1 MERKLI
7 EKPHINL
14 PITVGVVGVFSN
26 NYSSSI
32 FFADAFKKTEGV
44 KSVIRFDYRRILKEH
59 INFIQ
64 NIVDLARNVDLM
76 IIMKGSGL
84 PLQAIK
90 LCSTHCRT
98 LFWMMDTYSH
108 FNRSP
113 MMLEN
118 SVFCDYRTATGYGT
132 KKLWEEKIG
141 LPVFHVL
148 DGSITSIYYPTDIR
162 KQYDVTF
169 IGGSDRERDS
179 IYNFLKGKFNVKFFG
194 PNYSNGFIKPN
205 EFRQICNKSH
215 IVLNISRGHYE
226 GYSSLRLWNL
236 LACGSMVITKKIP
249 DMKKYMGLENDVHI
263 VEFNNFVELVKKIEY
278 YLKNEDDRNKIAE
291 NGLKFLRENRTW
303 ENSAKEIIDII
314 STTKGSSIVPQTP
327 GLVIPR
333 KKNSIPKKRFKCV
346 KKEDIPKDS
355 PNKKSKKTGIGVS
368 RRVKSGWITA

>member
-1 MERKLI
+1 MDRQLI
-7 EKPHINL
+7 EKPCMTL
-14 PITVGVVGVFSN
+14 PITIGMVGVFSN

-32 FFADAFKKTEGV
+32 FFSNAFEKTEGV
-44 KSVIRFDYRRILKEH
+44 KSVFRFDYRKALKEH

-64 NIVDLARNVDLM
+64 NIVNLSRTVDLM
-76 IIMKGSGL
+76 IIMKGSGV

-98 LFWMMDTYSH
+98 LFWMMDTYAH

-118 SVFCDYRTATGYGT
+118 SAFCDYRTATGYGT
-132 KKLWEEKIG
+132 KKLWEEKVC
-141 LPVFHVL
+141 LPVFHIL
-148 DGSITSIYYPTDIR
+148 DGSIPSIYYPSNIK

-179 IYNFLKGKFNVKFFG
+179 VYSFLKGKFNVKFFG
-194 PNYSNGFIKPN
+194 PNYSNGFVKPN
-205 EFRQICNKSH
+205 EFRQICNKSK

-236 LACGSMVITKKIP
+236 LACGSMVLTKKIP
-249 DMKKYMGLENDVHI
+249 DMSKYMGLENNIHI

-278 YLKNEDDRNKIAE
+278 YLKNDDERDKIAN
-291 NGLKFLRENRTW
+291 NGLNFLIENRTW
-303 ENSAKEIIDII
+303 ENSAKDII
-314 STTKGSSIVPQTP
+314 NIVTTNNGMSVVPQTP

-333 KKNSIPKKRFKCV
+333 KKNSIPKKRCKYL
-346 KKEDIPKDS
+346 KKEDNQVQN
-355 PNKKSKKTGIGVS
+355 NKKRSKKNGVGIS
-368 RRVKSGWITA
+368 RRVKAGWITA

>member
-1 MERKLI
+1 MERKI
-7 EKPHINL
+7 VEKECAKL
-14 PITVGVVGVFSN
+14 PISVGIVGVFSN

-32 FFADAFKKTEGV
+32 FLANAFEKTNGV
-44 KSVIRFDYRRILKEH
+44 KSITKFDYRKALREH
-59 INFIQ
+59 VNFVQ
-64 NIVDLARNVDLM
+64 NMTTLSRNVDLM
-76 IIMKGSGL
+76 IIMKGSGI

-132 KKLWEEKIG
+132 KMLWEEKIK
-141 LPVFHVL
+141 LPVFHIL
-148 DGSITSIYYPTDIR
+148 DGSVPSIYYPADTK

-194 PNYSNGFIKPN
+194 PNYSNGFIRPD
-205 EFRQICNKSH
+205 EFRQICNKSK

-249 DMKKYMGLENDVHI
+249 DMTKYLGLEDGTHI
-263 VEFNNFVELVKKIEY
+263 VEFKNFVELIKKIEY
-278 YLKNEDDRNKIAE
+278 YLKNDNEREMIAK
-291 NGLKFLRENRTW
+291 NGLEFLREYRTW
-303 ENSAKEIIDII
+303 ENSSKEIIDLI
-314 STTKGSSIVPQTP
+314 STTNGASISSRTP
-327 GLVIPR
+327 GLVISR
-333 KKNSIPKKRFKCV
+333 KKNTTIPKKRFKHI
-346 KKEDIPKDS
+346 KKEDVPKNS
-355 PNKKSKKTGIGVS
+355 SRKKSKEIGIS
-368 RRVKSGWITA
+368 RRVKAGWITA